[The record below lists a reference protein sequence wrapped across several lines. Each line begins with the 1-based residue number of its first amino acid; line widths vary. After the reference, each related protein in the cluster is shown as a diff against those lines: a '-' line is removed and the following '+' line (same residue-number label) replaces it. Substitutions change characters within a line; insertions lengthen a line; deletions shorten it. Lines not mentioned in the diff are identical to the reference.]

1 MMNPYCGRSEAVR
14 ELLRGVYSYS
24 FGRAGIDAGPYGAL
38 FGGHAGVC
46 SAVCGY
52 WRRGRHRGRPLRL
65 EQTFMGLRGR
75 RKRAAVSPLRHCGM
89 AMTV

>member
-38 FGGHAGVC
+38 FGGMQVF
-46 SAVCGY
+46 V
-52 WRRGRHRGRPLRL
+52 RRCVGIRVEAASMPAR
-65 EQTFMGLRGR
+65 TFGTNVTT
-75 RKRAAVSPLRHCGM
+75 AEGM
-89 AMTV
+89 HPNRQMDA

>member
-38 FGGHAGVC
+38 FGGMQVFVRRCVGIGVGAGTEAGPYVWNKRSWGC
-46 SAVCGY
+46 VVAVNGPRFHRCGIVA
-52 WRRGRHRGRPLRL
+52 WR
-65 EQTFMGLRGR
+65 
-75 RKRAAVSPLRHCGM
+75 
-89 AMTV
+89 